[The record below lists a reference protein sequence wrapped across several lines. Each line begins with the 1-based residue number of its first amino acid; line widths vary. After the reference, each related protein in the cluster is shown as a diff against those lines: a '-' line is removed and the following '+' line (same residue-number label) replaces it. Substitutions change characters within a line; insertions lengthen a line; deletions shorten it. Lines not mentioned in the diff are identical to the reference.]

1 MRCVLR
7 IISWAALVLSIGAP
21 AWSGAES
28 AYDGT
33 WDGKDRADARIVAD
47 AKKTRD
53 PKSRRWWQKV
63 RERNYSYMDSVRW
76 WSSERSTR
84 VVIDLKRK
92 TKYTVHRLS
101 GPPRLY
107 IDIEKTVLDPPKQ
120 SWAIRDGLLRQ
131 VRASQFRED
140 IVRVVLD
147 LEEIKGYNVFSLS
160 NPHRIVLDVFP
171 PRTLDR
177 VRDPSLARQL
187 GAKVRTIVLD
197 PGHGGKDPGAIK
209 GRLQEKTLVLDICKR
224 LERMLKKEYKIYM
237 TRRKDVFIPLE
248 ARTAFANQK
257 GADLFVSVHVNLA
270 RSSEAQGIETFYLS
284 LASDK
289 EARELAAYENAMA
302 AHAISDLEGM
312 LEKILKNT
320 KLEESQQ
327 FAEVVQRDLVTETGR
342 RNRGVKRA
350 PFVVLIGAN
359 MPSVL
364 AEVSFISN
372 KTEAR
377 LLSTASY
384 REKIARALAKGIRRY
399 ANGLTMGK

>member
-1 MRCVLR
+1 ML
-7 IISWAALVLSIGAP
+7 
-21 AWSGAES
+21 
-28 AYDGT
+28 
-33 WDGKDRADARIVAD
+33 AD

-53 PKSRRWWQKV
+53 AKSRRWWQKV
-63 RERNYSYMDSVRW
+63 QQRNYSYIDSVRW

-107 IDIEKTVLDPPKQ
+107 IDIEKTVLDPPKK
-120 SWAIRDGLLRQ
+120 SWAIRDGLVRQ
-131 VRASQFRED
+131 VRASQFREG

-147 LEEIKGYNVFSLS
+147 LEEIRGYNVFSLTR
-160 NPHRIVLDVFP
+160 PHRIVLDVFP
-171 PRTLDR
+171 PRTR
-177 VRDPSLARQL
+177 APSLARQL

-197 PGHGGKDPGAIK
+197 PGHGGKDPGAIA
-209 GRLQEKTLVLDICKR
+209 GRLKEKTLVLDICKR
-224 LERMLKKEYKIYM
+224 LKRLLKKEYKIYV
-237 TRRKDVFIPLE
+237 TRERDVFIPLE

-257 GADLFVSVHVNLA
+257 GADLFVSVHANLA
-270 RSSEAQGIETFYLS
+270 RSSRIQGIETFYLS

-289 EARELAAYENAMA
+289 EARELAAFENAMA
-302 AHAISDLEGM
+302 AHAISDLEDM
-312 LEKILKNT
+312 IEKILKNT
-320 KLEESQQ
+320 KLKESRQ
-327 FAEVVQRDLVTETGR
+327 FAEIVQRDLVIGTGR
-342 RNRGVKRA
+342 KNRGVKRA

-364 AEVSFISN
+364 TEVSFISN

-377 LLSTASY
+377 LLATERY
-384 REKIARALAKGIRRY
+384 REKIARALAEGIRRY